1 MVSRRR
7 ILQQGAGNRIP
18 VLHNSLKGCYAANA
32 AYAPLTLLLSD
43 ERQSIVSPFGT
54 LWGGMGEA
62 AVKPTAR
69 SRSQVP
75 VRYRGR
81 GRG

>member
-1 MVSRRR
+1 MVSGRRSS
-7 ILQQGAGNRIP
+7 QQGADNRTP
-18 VLHNSLKGCYAANA
+18 VLHIGLKGCYAADA
-32 AYAPLTLLLSD
+32 AYAASTLRLSD
-43 ERQSIVSPFGT
+43 ERQSGANPFGT

-62 AVKPTAR
+62 VKATAR

>member
-7 ILQQGAGNRIP
+7 SSQQGADNRIP
-18 VLHNSLKGCYAANA
+18 VLHIGLKGCYAADA
-32 AYAPLTLLLSD
+32 AYAASTLRLSD

-62 AVKPTAR
+62 VKPTAR